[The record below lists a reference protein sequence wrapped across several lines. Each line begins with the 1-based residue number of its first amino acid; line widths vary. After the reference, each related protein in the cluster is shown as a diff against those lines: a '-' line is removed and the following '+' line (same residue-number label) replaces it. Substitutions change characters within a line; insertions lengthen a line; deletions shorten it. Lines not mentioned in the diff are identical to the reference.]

1 MSVYDFCALNLSI
14 SGYYNCLDLR
24 YVKSPRKLTACLWE
38 SQGPRLYHSKFPLY
52 KLCLLNPMFIPL
64 PRPTGSFGN
73 VGKSSSTCS
82 SLIYPLARWSRED
95 ALPSLKRPCSIL
107 THARGPRRR
116 GLGVAPEAFYLD
128 IRGIATSEDQV
139 CSPSSGSHLHCVH
152 HRPQRLENP
161 CRRAEDVG
169 ARRIRMALRLRSA
182 SIDCLS

>member
-73 VGKSSSTCS
+73 VGKTSSTCS
-82 SLIYPLARWSRED
+82 SLIYPLARCSRED
-95 ALPSLKRPCSIL
+95 ARTTLKRPYSIL
-107 THARGPRRR
+107 TRARCPRRR
-116 GLGVAPEAFYLD
+116 GLGVTPEAFYLD
-128 IRGIATSEDQV
+128 IPGSCDLRGSGMFSFLRVAFAFCSSSSAASEEPVPFAQKTW
-139 CSPSSGSHLHCVH
+139 
-152 HRPQRLENP
+152 
-161 CRRAEDVG
+161 
-169 ARRIRMALRLRSA
+169 ALD
-182 SIDCLS
+182 I